1 MASGESSGRAAASD
15 SRSFDFG
22 SDDILCSYD
31 DFSAQDTSVGKR
43 SDPSGK
49 DLHENSMGRP
59 LVSIYEQEDYSREGV
74 LPSVEK
80 CIKKYADNLLRSLD
94 GICGRLSQLEIV
106 CYKLERSVGELRADF
121 THDQNEKDVK
131 FKFLE
136 KHLQELPCN
145 GTSDN
150 LATEPSVAT
159 ASKELPFAS
168 VLVPESVPL
177 EGEDVPSKRRKRR
190 KLVHAEVPEEL
201 ATSTKAPT
209 SEEQKDIHEV
219 ELTAKVSEL
228 SARDAERDALRSD
241 LATAQNSLSSK
252 ESELTVA
259 SFRAVRHNS
268 EILYV
273 HRSVQVLRDKQELV
287 ETQRELVKLQL
298 AQKAPEKN
306 ENTNVREASEPK
318 SQNETPDTGNQQLAL
333 ALPRQTDQ
341 TVPPAGTS
349 QQVQPYK
356 ELSKPQQAPA
366 PPNIQQDQVMPK
378 QVGNYYGQ
386 HQTVL
391 QDQHNQPVQ
400 PETQYIQPGSQLH
413 NRSHQ
418 APPQLV
424 LSVNQNQPPPFPQY
438 LQQLPPQPDQHLQQ
452 QIASQAQIRSPPPP
466 SYTPYPSQPVNPGP
480 ETFPSSVPM
489 QVPNPVIVHPGG
501 IRPEAFPYGYGGSGS
516 TASQPPPPLHH
527 GIQQPMQPPVS
538 QSSFTPQLGKG
549 GSYMGT
555 PPYPPPS
562 HNIPGYNAAYNYPP
576 SNLPAARNQQVPPPT
591 HQYNS
596 QSIHNHPYGEMIEKA
611 INMGFDKNQVINVV
625 QRMSDSG
632 QPMDFNSLLDRLNGQ
647 AGGTSARA
655 R

>member
-31 DFSAQDTSVGKR
+31 DFSAQDTSIGKR

-80 CIKKYADNLLRSLD
+80 CMKKYADNLLRSLD

-136 KHLQELPCN
+136 KHLQEVSADINYNLLLCPCN

-150 LATEPSVAT
+150 LATEPSAAT

-209 SEEQKDIHEV
+209 SE
-219 ELTAKVSEL
+219 
-228 SARDAERDALRSD
+228 
-241 LATAQNSLSSK
+241 
-252 ESELTVA
+252 
-259 SFRAVRHNS
+259 
-268 EILYV
+268 V

-318 SQNETPDTGNQQLAL
+318 SQNEKPDTGNQQLVL

-366 PPNIQQDQVMPK
+366 PPNIQQEQVMPK

-386 HQTVL
+386 HQTML
-391 QDQHNQPVQ
+391 QDQRNQPVQ
-400 PETQYIQPGSQLH
+400 PEPQYIQPGSQLH
-413 NRSHQ
+413 NRPHQ
-418 APPQLV
+418 APPQVL
-424 LSVNQNQPPPFPQY
+424 LSVNQNQPPPFPQH
-438 LQQLPPQPDQHLQQ
+438 LQQLPPQQDQHLQQ

-516 TASQPPPPLHH
+516 TVSQPPPPLHH

-538 QSSFTPQLGKG
+538 QSSFAPQLGKG

-596 QSIHNHPYGEMIEKA
+596 QSIRNHPYGEMIEKA

>member
-136 KHLQELPCN
+136 KHLQE
-145 GTSDN
+145 
-150 LATEPSVAT
+150 
-159 ASKELPFAS
+159 
-168 VLVPESVPL
+168 
-177 EGEDVPSKRRKRR
+177 
-190 KLVHAEVPEEL
+190 
-201 ATSTKAPT
+201 
-209 SEEQKDIHEV
+209 
-219 ELTAKVSEL
+219 
-228 SARDAERDALRSD
+228 
-241 LATAQNSLSSK
+241 
-252 ESELTVA
+252 
-259 SFRAVRHNS
+259 
-268 EILYV
+268 V